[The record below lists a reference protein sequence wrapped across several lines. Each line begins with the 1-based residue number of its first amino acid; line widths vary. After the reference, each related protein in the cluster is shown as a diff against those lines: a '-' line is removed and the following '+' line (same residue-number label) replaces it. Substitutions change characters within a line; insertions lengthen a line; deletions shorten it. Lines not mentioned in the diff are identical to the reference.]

1 MKYVMSINKGDAI
14 FGHVIVDEMI
24 VDEDTKESIEYNC
37 ENGGMTKKED
47 SFGDVTWKCD
57 EMTVMFTKYDD
68 DDDDEFDW

>member
-37 ENGGMTKKED
+37 ENGGMTKKE
-47 SFGDVTWKCD
+47 SFGSITWECD
-57 EMTVMFTKYDD
+57 EMTVIFSEYDD
-68 DDDDEFDW
+68 GGDDDEFDW